1 MKKLLISLSLAL
13 LGTIGFCTTWTIT
26 NSGFTFSPSMVTITV
41 GDDVNFIL
49 ESIHNAVEVS
59 QATWNANGNTPLAGG
74 FQTSLG
80 GGAVLTSKLGVG
92 THYYVCSP
100 HASMGMKGRIIVQN
114 TTGITENNVP
124 QKFTIYPNP
133 SDNLIT
139 IRTDN
144 NLSGAQF
151 SITDPTGRLVFNGRL
166 ADDATPI
173 DISRLAPGI
182 YLVQIAA
189 QKRQSIKIIKN

>member
-1 MKKLLISLSLAL
+1 MKKLLISLSLVF
-13 LGTIGFCTTWTIT
+13 LGTTGFCTTWTIT
-26 NSGFTFSPSMVTITV
+26 NSGFAFSPSSVTIIV

-74 FQTSLG
+74 FQTSFG

-114 TTGITENNVP
+114 TTGITDNNLP

-133 SDNLIT
+133 SDNLMT

-144 NLSGAQF
+144 NLAGTQF
-151 SITDPTGRLVFNGRL
+151 SITDQSGRLVFNGKL
-166 ADDATPI
+166 AEDTTPI

-189 QKRQSIKIIKN
+189 QKKQSIKIVKN